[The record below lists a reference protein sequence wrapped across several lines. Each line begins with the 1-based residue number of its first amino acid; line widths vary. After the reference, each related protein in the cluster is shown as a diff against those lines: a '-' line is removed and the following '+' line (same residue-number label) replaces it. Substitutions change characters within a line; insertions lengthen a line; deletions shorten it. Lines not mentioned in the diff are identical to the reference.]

1 MVPVP
6 HEVCICNGVS
16 DGALIRCSNCGT
28 LYHCSCVGVDEA
40 KAASMKNWICE
51 FCTFEDPNDVDD
63 DEEEYIFERDE
74 SVHRRRNRYDSHRSQ
89 GFSSLSD
96 MFSGSIEEMNERNL
110 MKAISSIEQKLLIED
125 ESPSIHNPDEG
136 KKTSSRQAS
145 DFSTM
150 LSSYPELKS
159 LRHDLQRKHLLHR
172 LVRVK
177 DLSPVN
183 PSRSGDGADDLTEP
197 MRYCVQT
204 LSRYD
209 PPPDSVPLRADI
221 RTFDWERLAKAQ
233 RELTGRLFDVIM
245 MDPPWQLATANPT
258 RGVAIAYEQ
267 LGDDVIRLMPLDLIQ
282 TDGYLFLWVINAK
295 YRVALDLLEGW
306 GYTFVD
312 EIAWVKCNRSR
323 RLAKSHGFYL
333 QHSKET
339 CLVAR
344 KGNPPPLTNFGFE
357 PDVIY
362 SERLGQSQK
371 PLDIYEMIERLV
383 PNGYY
388 LEVFG
393 RRNNLRDNWVTIGNE
408 L

>member
-1 MVPVP
+1 MV
-6 HEVCICNGVS
+6 
-16 DGALIRCSNCGT
+16 
-28 LYHCSCVGVDEA
+28 
-40 KAASMKNWICE
+40 
-51 FCTFEDPNDVDD
+51 
-63 DEEEYIFERDE
+63 
-74 SVHRRRNRYDSHRSQ
+74 
-89 GFSSLSD
+89 
-96 MFSGSIEEMNERNL
+96 SGSIEEMNERNL
-110 MKAISSIEQKLLIED
+110 MKAICTIEQKLLIED

-136 KKTSSRQAS
+136 KKTSSRQVAILFALFCVGQRFLDDALLLPGAEIS
-145 DFSTM
+145 PPRPAAQAP
-150 LSSYPELKS
+150 SSPPGPRERPLP
-159 LRHDLQRKHLLHR
+159 RD
-172 LVRVK
+172 
-177 DLSPVN
+177 
-183 PSRSGDGADDLTEP
+183 SRSFRRFGRRPHGEYFAFCLFDSA

-209 PPPDSVPLRADI
+209 PPPDSIPLRADI

-339 CLVAR
+339 CLVA
-344 KGNPPPLTNFGFE
+344 KKVGVEAGL
-357 PDVIY
+357 
-362 SERLGQSQK
+362 
-371 PLDIYEMIERLV
+371 
-383 PNGYY
+383 
-388 LEVFG
+388 G
-393 RRNNLRDNWVTIGNE
+393 RRGTLRR
-408 L
+408 